1 MVVMV
6 GGGAVVTILLSPVV
20 LFVRIWV
27 SIRMSVKSGC
37 GGGGRIAVNRMSTWA
52 MRFQNVE
59 NGGKANVQ
67 SNIETTKVEH
77 GVMAGNRLS
86 TWALQGEM
94 AGNQMSTQAVRFQ
107 NVENGG
113 KVNVQLSIE
122 TTKVEYGVMAG
133 NQLSVRALQGDMA
146 GNQMSTWAM
155 RFINVENGG
164 KANVQSSIETT
175 KVEHGVMA
183 GNWLSMRALHGD
195 TAGNQM
201 STQAMR

>member
-1 MVVMV
+1 
-6 GGGAVVTILLSPVV
+6 
-20 LFVRIWV
+20 
-27 SIRMSVKSGC
+27 MSVKSGC
-37 GGGGRIAVNRMSTWA
+37 GGGGRIAVNRMSTWV
-52 MRFQNVE
+52 MRFQNVK

-67 SNIETTKVEH
+67 SSIETTKVKY

-86 TWALQGEM
+86 TWALQGDT
-94 AGNQMSTQAVRFQ
+94 AGNQMSTSAMRFQ

-133 NQLSVRALQGDMA
+133 NQLSTWALQGDTA
-146 GNQMSTWAM
+146 GNKMSTWAM

-175 KVEHGVMA
+175 KVEHGVMV
-183 GNWLSMRALHGD
+183 GNWLSMRALQGD
-195 TAGNQM
+195 TSGNQM